1 MCSDRKKSL
10 PLRLGGGNPLFMA
23 VLLAVPAA
31 AGLVSTLLSIRFR
44 LLAGSL
50 TVSSVA
56 DVLVDLR
63 VGISFNYVLLPLFV
77 LFLQNT
83 LKNDLNVPFVVR
95 CRQRR
100 EIWHAQSVKVLFY
113 SLLLALFF
121 TLLGVLL
128 GTFFTQVPINWD
140 SPFSVYYN
148 ATYSVNT
155 EARLWHVVLAAFGS
169 YALALLGTG
178 LLFLLLWWALDHPVV
193 PWLAILALQQMELS
207 AAGRNG
213 FSVLFGR
220 TNIGHD
226 CWAVNAILPGFA
238 VAAVFCL
245 LLYLVGRYFICGRKE
260 FYR

>member
-1 MCSDRKKSL
+1 MCYDRKKSL

-121 TLLGVLL
+121 TLLGVL
-128 GTFFTQVPINWD
+128 
-140 SPFSVYYN
+140 
-148 ATYSVNT
+148 
-155 EARLWHVVLAAFGS
+155 
-169 YALALLGTG
+169 
-178 LLFLLLWWALDHPVV
+178 
-193 PWLAILALQQMELS
+193 
-207 AAGRNG
+207 
-213 FSVLFGR
+213 
-220 TNIGHD
+220 
-226 CWAVNAILPGFA
+226 
-238 VAAVFCL
+238 FCL
-245 LLYLVGRYFICGRKE
+245 L
-260 FYR
+260 